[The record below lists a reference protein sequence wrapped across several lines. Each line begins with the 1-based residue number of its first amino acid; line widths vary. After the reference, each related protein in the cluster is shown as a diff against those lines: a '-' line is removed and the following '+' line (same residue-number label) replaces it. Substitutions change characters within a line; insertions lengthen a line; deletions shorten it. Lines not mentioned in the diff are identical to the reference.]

1 MTFRTALLSG
11 IALTVMSASA
21 FAQQALP
28 QAQDIYFKSAE
39 AQLAERIA
47 LTPNTGKAKNIVLMI
62 GDGMGIPMITAGRI
76 YDGQKR
82 GVDGVSN
89 KLAFEG
95 FPYLALSRTYSTDAQ
110 VTDSAPSATAMTT
123 GVKTRNDI
131 LGLNSDA
138 VLKDCAGA
146 KGKEVTTIFE
156 LAEAAGKST
165 GAVTTTRI
173 THATP
178 AAAYAHSANRDW
190 ENDKQLGDA
199 AAQGCKD
206 IADQLVNWPAGDGFE
221 VAMGGGRSNFLPAET
236 ADPEDEGKMGERT
249 DKRDLTQ
256 EWTAKGNNHIVVYD
270 KAGFDALDI
279 KSGANVLGLFERS
292 HMKYEADRAKD
303 IKGEPSLA
311 EMTRKAIER
320 LSQDQDGYVLMI
332 EGGRI
337 DHAEHEGKAKLAL
350 EDTLAF
356 NDAVKVVMELTKPED
371 TLVVV
376 TADHSHTMTIAGY
389 PKRDNPILGVAVD
402 VDGKTILA
410 ADGKP
415 YTTLGFANG
424 PGGMFPAL
432 KEGETGAQA
441 LPAGVRPDLSDVD
454 TEANDFLQQSGVP
467 LSSETHGGEDV
478 AIYASGPQA
487 YLFGG
492 TVDQNYIYHVLSQ
505 ASGLGRTDPM

>member
-1 MTFRTALLSG
+1 MKSSLL
-11 IALTVMSASA
+11 ASA
-21 FAQQALP
+21 ILTSLAGPVLAQQPLP
-28 QAQDIYFKSAE
+28 QTADPYFKSAQ
-39 AQLAERIA
+39 AQLAERMA
-47 LTPNTGKAKNIVLMI
+47 LAPNMGKAKNIILMI
-62 GDGMGIPMITAGRI
+62 GDGMGIPMITASRI
-76 YDGQKR
+76 YDGQKS
-82 GVDGVSN
+82 GKDGVSN
-89 KLAFEG
+89 KLAFES
-95 FPYLALSRTYSTDAQ
+95 FPYLALSRTYSADAQ

-131 LGLNSDA
+131 LGLNADA
-138 VLKDCAGA
+138 VLKDCAGS

-190 ENDKQLGDA
+190 ENDKQLGGKA
-199 AAQGCKD
+199 AEGCKD
-206 IADQLVNWPAGDGFE
+206 IADQLINWPAGDGME

-249 DKRDLTQ
+249 DKRDLTK
-256 EWTAKGNNHIVVYD
+256 EWIAKGNNHVVIYD
-270 KAGFDALDI
+270 KAGFDALDVKTGPSI
-279 KSGANVLGLFERS
+279 LALFERS
-292 HMKYEADRAKD
+292 HMKYEADRSKD
-303 IKGEPSLA
+303 TKGEPSLA
-311 EMTRKAIER
+311 EMTKVAIER
-320 LSQDQDGYVLMI
+320 LSQDTDGYVLMI

-337 DHAEHEGKAKLAL
+337 DHAEHEGRAGIAL
-350 EDTLAF
+350 GETLAF
-356 NDAVKVVMELTKPED
+356 NDAVKTVMEMTDPQD

-389 PKRDNPILGVAVD
+389 PKRDNPILGVVVD
-402 VDGKTILA
+402 VDGKKVLA
-410 ADGKP
+410 GDGKP

-424 PGGMFPAL
+424 PGGVFQAL
-432 KEGETGAQA
+432 KEGEAAAAA

-454 TEANDFLQQSGVP
+454 TEAHDFLQQSAVP
-467 LSSETHGGEDV
+467 LASETHGGEDV

-492 TVDQNYIYHVLSQ
+492 TVDENYIYHVLSQ
-505 ASGLGRTDPM
+505 ASGLGKRP